1 MILKALEIRGFK
13 SFPDKTV
20 LTFGK
25 GITAVVGPNGS
36 GKSNI
41 SDAIR
46 WVLGEQSNKNLRGAK
61 MEDVIFNGTS
71 TRKALGFAEV
81 SLTIDNAS
89 RKLAFDAD
97 EVRVTRRYYRSGDSE
112 YLLNNVTVRLK
123 DVQLLF
129 MDTGLGRDGYSII
142 GQGRIAD
149 IVASRSEDRREIFEE
164 AAGIAKYRYRKNE
177 AERRLKAAEDNLLR
191 LRDILQELE
200 ERVGPL
206 EQQAKK
212 AKQFLVYA
220 EEKKGLEIGLW
231 LHTIDKSR
239 DILRD
244 LSAKLELAKTQY
256 EQAETAIE
264 DVEHEIEELSQAS
277 ALLSV
282 QMDELRRSAAR
293 FEEEALRRESEIAV
307 RQNDI
312 LHGNENIARI
322 RGEMSQSE
330 EGERRLETEEE
341 EKRGAIEE
349 KQQEIAVIEAEERE
363 LAGQF
368 EALSRR
374 TDETDGSMETLNRR
388 ASELALRLA
397 DVRVRGSAGET
408 ALGEITRRLAQL
420 TASTAALTVQ
430 QRTAENERADGEA
443 AVAACRETVE
453 SLKNT
458 VSGYQMRYDA
468 RASKVDGARETA
480 DKLGLDA
487 EEKHRRIRILEELE
501 RSMEGFSGAVKAVVK
516 QGERGLLRGIRGP
529 VSRLLE
535 TPAPYALAVETAL
548 GAAAQNIV
556 CERQED
562 AKRGIAYLKS
572 ENAGRATFLPLDS
585 IRGSLLSEQGAT
597 AEAGIVGIASEL
609 VSYDKEYEAVMRNL
623 LGRTLLAEDLN
634 AAAAVA
640 KKYGY
645 RFRVVTLDGQVVNAG
660 GSLTGGSHV
669 RGAGLLS
676 RRSEIE
682 RLNGEAAA
690 LHERAERAR
699 EEFQRI
705 RQEAA
710 AAQAALT
717 GAQGELSVAQEDQI
731 RLTAE
736 LRRLTELAE
745 TLSRTLEEHTAE
757 MQELHTRAEEQ
768 KAEIAAAQQETTE
781 IAAAQTEVERQLA
794 ELTGGRQTLS
804 SEREALSARMA
815 DGKLRILAC
824 RKEIEAIEQAIEAL
838 HRRKEEGSGYRDAL
852 RRQIEE
858 LEAGNAAIEQTIG
871 CLRQETEEQRTQAA
885 QVADRVTSLL
895 QKQQEGEA
903 RVTQLR
909 RQSREQFEERERLG
923 GEVARI
929 EEKAASASREADEL
943 LGKLFEEYELT
954 RTEAEEQAAPIE
966 NEQAAGRRLSELRGK
981 IRALG
986 NVNVEAIDEY
996 AEVRERYDFL
1006 SVQVKDVE
1014 TSRDEL
1020 LSLIGELTTQM
1031 REIFI
1036 ERFKQINYHFGL
1048 IFAELFGGGR
1058 AELRLLDPEDV
1069 LHTGI
1074 EMSVQPPGKVILN
1087 LDALSGGEKA
1097 MTAIALLFAILKV
1110 TPSPFCVLD
1119 EIEAALDDVNVDR
1132 YAQYL
1137 RRMTDETQFIV
1148 ITHRRGSMEEAD
1160 VLYGV
1165 TMQEQGVTKL
1175 LELRASEV
1183 EEKLGLKLSE
1193 NAGA

>member
-1 MILKALEIRGFK
+1 M
-13 SFPDKTV
+13 
-20 LTFGK
+20 
-25 GITAVVGPNGS
+25 
-36 GKSNI
+36 
-41 SDAIR
+41 
-46 WVLGEQSNKNLRGAK
+46 
-61 MEDVIFNGTS
+61 
-71 TRKALGFAEV
+71 
-81 SLTIDNAS
+81 
-89 RKLAFDAD
+89 
-97 EVRVTRRYYRSGDSE
+97 
-112 YLLNNVTVRLK
+112 
-123 DVQLLF
+123 
-129 MDTGLGRDGYSII
+129 
-142 GQGRIAD
+142 
-149 IVASRSEDRREIFEE
+149 
-164 AAGIAKYRYRKNE
+164 
-177 AERRLKAAEDNLLR
+177 
-191 LRDILQELE
+191 
-200 ERVGPL
+200 
-206 EQQAKK
+206 
-212 AKQFLVYA
+212 
-220 EEKKGLEIGLW
+220 
-231 LHTIDKSR
+231 
-239 DILRD
+239 
-244 LSAKLELAKTQY
+244 
-256 EQAETAIE
+256 
-264 DVEHEIEELSQAS
+264 
-277 ALLSV
+277 
-282 QMDELRRSAAR
+282 
-293 FEEEALRRESEIAV
+293 
-307 RQNDI
+307 
-312 LHGNENIARI
+312 
-322 RGEMSQSE
+322 
-330 EGERRLETEEE
+330 
-341 EKRGAIEE
+341 
-349 KQQEIAVIEAEERE
+349 
-363 LAGQF
+363 
-368 EALSRR
+368 
-374 TDETDGSMETLNRR
+374 
-388 ASELALRLA
+388 
-397 DVRVRGSAGET
+397 
-408 ALGEITRRLAQL
+408 
-420 TASTAALTVQ
+420 
-430 QRTAENERADGEA
+430 
-443 AVAACRETVE
+443 
-453 SLKNT
+453 
-458 VSGYQMRYDA
+458 
-468 RASKVDGARETA
+468 
-480 DKLGLDA
+480 
-487 EEKHRRIRILEELE
+487 
-501 RSMEGFSGAVKAVVK
+501 
-516 QGERGLLRGIRGP
+516 
-529 VSRLLE
+529 
-535 TPAPYALAVETAL
+535 
-548 GAAAQNIV
+548 
-556 CERQED
+556 
-562 AKRGIAYLKS
+562 
-572 ENAGRATFLPLDS
+572 
-585 IRGSLLSEQGAT
+585 
-597 AEAGIVGIASEL
+597 
-609 VSYDKEYEAVMRNL
+609 
-623 LGRTLLAEDLN
+623 
-634 AAAAVA
+634 
-640 KKYGY
+640 
-645 RFRVVTLDGQVVNAG
+645 
-660 GSLTGGSHV
+660 
-669 RGAGLLS
+669 
-676 RRSEIE
+676 
-682 RLNGEAAA
+682 
-690 LHERAERAR
+690 
-699 EEFQRI
+699 
-705 RQEAA
+705 
-710 AAQAALT
+710 
-717 GAQGELSVAQEDQI
+717 
-731 RLTAE
+731 
-736 LRRLTELAE
+736 
-745 TLSRTLEEHTAE
+745 
-757 MQELHTRAEEQ
+757 
-768 KAEIAAAQQETTE
+768 
-781 IAAAQTEVERQLA
+781 ERQLA